1 MILKSCSVLLLFCG
15 FVFGDVGQQ
24 FTASSNKFATDLY
37 QKIAAVKDGN
47 VIMSPLSIQSAT
59 SLAYFGTSGK
69 TEQDMKSAMHY
80 DSLSKTQI
88 ADSFADLQEKV
99 KGTTGLKIANKI
111 FVKNGFTVKPTF
123 NEVATKSF
131 ESKTESVDFAQSQKA
146 AKIINDWVES
156 KTNNKIKDLIKSSSL
171 DSDTRMILVNAIYFK
186 GAWVHQFDKK
196 ATRKSPFFLD
206 EQKSVDTD
214 FMFIKKYFRY
224 GVFPELDATVLELPY
239 KDTDITLLI
248 ILPNSKTGLSSLEA
262 RLNQIDLN
270 EISSKLFSRQVHVY
284 LPKFKIEYEVNLNNI
299 LMELGM
305 GRMFSDN
312 AEFTELLETSERLK
326 VSKAVHKAF
335 IEVNEEGAEAAA
347 ATALQIMRLSAIRG
361 PRTNFEANHPFLFAL
376 KSNTQNIFMGRFVK
390 PK

>member
-1 MILKSCSVLLLFCG
+1 VVSEKTDVVSVFPMWYRN
-15 FVFGDVGQQ
+15 F
-24 FTASSNKFATDLY
+24 
-37 QKIAAVKDGN
+37 
-47 VIMSPLSIQSAT
+47 SAT
-59 SLAYFGTSGK
+59 CLSDTTSEIISNRVAYFGTSGK

-80 DSLSKTQI
+80 DALSKTQI

-131 ESKTESVDFAQSQKA
+131 DSGAEAVNFAQSQKA

-186 GAWVHQFDKK
+186 GAWVHEFDDED
-196 ATRKSPFFLD
+196 TERSLFFLD
-206 EQKSVDTD
+206 EQKTVVTD
-214 FMFIKKYFRY
+214 FMFIKEKFRY

-239 KDTDITLLI
+239 KNTDITLLI

-262 RLNQIDLN
+262 PGKLNQIDLN
-270 EISSKLFSRQVHVY
+270 EISSKLDIFTVGFF

-299 LMELGM
+299 LTELGM

-312 AEFTELLETSERLK
+312 AEFTELLETSDRIK
-326 VSKAVHKAF
+326 VSQVVHKAF
-335 IEVNEEGAEAAA
+335 IEVNEKGTEAAGA
-347 ATALQIMRLSAIRG
+347 SGIEFYLESLRIRHS
-361 PRTNFEANHPFLFAL
+361 RIEFKVDHPFFFTLRS
-376 KSNTQNIFMGRFVK
+376 KTQNIFMGRFVQ
-390 PK
+390 PN